1 MKRDRFTVWCK
12 KRICSVFPKASP
24 KLRRKIN
31 SYRRFLIYGQK
42 EYEKETDFLRKN
54 MPRLK
59 NPNAVPLIPYEWIEE
74 YTENENINKLCRKDT
89 GTKSFYLEH
98 KGKRLYFPQ
107 TFGGKE
113 AVNAYK
119 QLLIE
124 QDSRSPHKYYSETCN
139 MEDADVFVDV
149 GCAEAIMSLE
159 AVNQAETIIVV
170 EGMQVWFDALKN
182 TFRPYKNVD
191 FIFKFAGGN
200 GSDDSFISLD
210 AILHPYMEQG
220 KRILI
225 KMDVEGSEMSV
236 LNGARKALSYSGS
249 RWICAAYH
257 KYGDFERISGLF
269 RKHGYS
275 IEKSDHYMFRYNPEQ
290 GDYFFTPGIIRAWK
304 E

>member
-42 EYEKETDFLRKN
+42 GYEKETDFLRKN

-191 FIFKFAGGN
+191 FFLISDNITSEKQTVYIDCIEMLYVNRASQFAPKGYNMG
-200 GSDDSFISLD
+200 DL
-210 AILHPYMEQG
+210 LRM
-220 KRILI
+220 
-225 KMDVEGSEMSV
+225 
-236 LNGARKALSYSGS
+236 KAVPT
-249 RWICAAYH
+249 
-257 KYGDFERISGLF
+257 E
-269 RKHGYS
+269 
-275 IEKSDHYMFRYNPEQ
+275 
-290 GDYFFTPGIIRAWK
+290 
-304 E
+304 